1 MSEKNTEDP
10 LLKTPLFDN
19 LRKLIT
25 VNLLIKIV
33 DELRDVGL

>member
-1 MSEKNTEDP
+1 MSENTEDP

-25 VNLLIKIV
+25 VKYLF
-33 DELRDVGL
+33 